1 MSRTY
6 EYRSG
11 LASQISAFI
20 AEKRAC
26 GCKYEKEAKT
36 FQTLDRFL
44 VEQGI
49 NTPVLPELVVE
60 KWIEKRPNEKRKNQK
75 WRLNFT
81 KRFAKYL
88 QLNGY
93 AAYYPELTI
102 SSRDDADFS
111 PCIFTSDELARIM
124 KYFETMVP
132 SRQCPTAHLVFPLLF
147 KTLICC
153 GLRAGEATRLRVKD
167 VDLINGVLQI
177 WETKHDKPR
186 YVPLSKSLWADYEQY
201 FEEIHAESSGNNYFF
216 PNPRKSCYHTTT
228 VYNRFRDALWHCGI
242 AHKGRGYGPRVH
254 DLRHTFAVRSM
265 QKLKKSKSDIVTTL
279 PYLSAYLG
287 HCNMSATQIYL
298 HLTAECYPEFIQK
311 QCDYLGDTIPIK
323 EPRLLLNFQQ
333 ILAIPVKRAERKAIN
348 PLTKEAIALILRQP
362 DTSTLSGRRDATIL
376 CFLYDTAARVQEICD
391 LRIEDVRLDYPA
403 SVKILGKGRKTRVV
417 PILPATAQNLKKY
430 LTEMHM
436 LAPEKSH
443 LPLFMNRNGQ
453 KLTRAGVTYILNK
466 YAKAAS
472 VIDPSIPEKIPP
484 HLMRHTKAM
493 HIYDADNDL
502 VHVRDF
508 LGHSDIKTTD
518 IYARSSLTMKQKALE
533 RVSDSPVPSMPS
545 WQKSRSTMEW
555 LKSFGSQKA

>member
-1 MSRTY
+1 MSKTY

-11 LASQISAFI
+11 LASQMSTFI

-49 NTPVLPELVVE
+49 NTPVLPESVVE

-88 QLNGY
+88 RLNGY
-93 AAYYPELTI
+93 AAYCPALTI

-111 PCIFTSDELARIM
+111 PHIFTSDELARIM
-124 KYFETMVP
+124 KYFETMPP
-132 SRQCPTAHLVFPLLF
+132 SRQCPIAHIVFPLLY

-153 GLRAGEATRLRVKD
+153 GLRVGEAIRLRVKD

-186 YVPLSKSLWADYEQY
+186 YVPLSESLWADYGQY
-201 FEEIHAESSGNNYFF
+201 FEKIHAGTSGDDYFF
-216 PNPRKSCYHTTT
+216 PNPRKSCYHPTT

-287 HCNMSATQIYL
+287 HCDMSATQIYL
-298 HLTAECYPEFIQK
+298 HLTTECYPEFIQR
-311 QCDYLGDTIPIK
+311 QCDYLGDTIP
-323 EPRLLLNFQQ
+323 
-333 ILAIPVKRAERKAIN
+333 
-348 PLTKEAIALILRQP
+348 TW
-362 DTSTLSGRRDATIL
+362 
-376 CFLYDTAARVQEICD
+376 
-391 LRIEDVRLDYPA
+391 
-403 SVKILGKGRKTRVV
+403 
-417 PILPATAQNLKKY
+417 
-430 LTEMHM
+430 
-436 LAPEKSH
+436 
-443 LPLFMNRNGQ
+443 
-453 KLTRAGVTYILNK
+453 VTPN
-466 YAKAAS
+466 
-472 VIDPSIPEKIPP
+472 E
-484 HLMRHTKAM
+484 
-493 HIYDADNDL
+493 NC
-502 VHVRDF
+502 
-508 LGHSDIKTTD
+508 
-518 IYARSSLTMKQKALE
+518 
-533 RVSDSPVPSMPS
+533 
-545 WQKSRSTMEW
+545 
-555 LKSFGSQKA
+555 

>member
-153 GLRAGEATRLRVKD
+153 GLRAGEATLLRVKD

-186 YVPLSKSLWADYEQY
+186 YFLCLKVC
-201 FEEIHAESSGNNYFF
+201 GRTTNN
-216 PNPRKSCYHTTT
+216 
-228 VYNRFRDALWHCGI
+228 I
-242 AHKGRGYGPRVH
+242 
-254 DLRHTFAVRSM
+254 
-265 QKLKKSKSDIVTTL
+265 LKKSMRKVLVTTISS
-279 PYLSAYLG
+279 P
-287 HCNMSATQIYL
+287 
-298 HLTAECYPEFIQK
+298 
-311 QCDYLGDTIPIK
+311 
-323 EPRLLLNFQQ
+323 
-333 ILAIPVKRAERKAIN
+333 
-348 PLTKEAIALILRQP
+348 
-362 DTSTLSGRRDATIL
+362 
-376 CFLYDTAARVQEICD
+376 
-391 LRIEDVRLDYPA
+391 
-403 SVKILGKGRKTRVV
+403 
-417 PILPATAQNLKKY
+417 
-430 LTEMHM
+430 
-436 LAPEKSH
+436 
-443 LPLFMNRNGQ
+443 
-453 KLTRAGVTYILNK
+453 
-466 YAKAAS
+466 
-472 VIDPSIPEKIPP
+472 IPEKAATIQPQSTTGFGMRYGIVELRIKDVDTVRGFMTFVIPLP
-484 HLMRHTKAM
+484 FVLC
-493 HIYDADNDL
+493 
-502 VHVRDF
+502 
-508 LGHSDIKTTD
+508 
-518 IYARSSLTMKQKALE
+518 
-533 RVSDSPVPSMPS
+533 
-545 WQKSRSTMEW
+545 KS
-555 LKSFGSQKA
+555 

>member
-1 MSRTY
+1 MPNKLIKDIIDKGAVTLKEQGYSIRSSEYTLLTWKQFQEFCNKKGYETYLPSHKDEFITELGKCTPPLRQSTIDRKAGSMKMLDLLATKGTWGKGMLNPLQELLPEFNSFLDAQEEYLIKTGYSECTRETMRNYISVVMRYFQNAGITKLEELNSSHVSAYLLTLRGHAKSTVRCELSRLRKFLSY
-6 EYRSG
+6 LYLLGYRSG

-153 GLRAGEATRLRVKD
+153 GLRAGEATLLRVKD

-311 QCDYLGDTIPIK
+311 QCDYLGDTIP
-323 EPRLLLNFQQ
+323 
-333 ILAIPVKRAERKAIN
+333 
-348 PLTKEAIALILRQP
+348 TWEAP
-362 DTSTLSGRRDATIL
+362 NEN
-376 CFLYDTAARVQEICD
+376 C
-391 LRIEDVRLDYPA
+391 
-403 SVKILGKGRKTRVV
+403 
-417 PILPATAQNLKKY
+417 
-430 LTEMHM
+430 
-436 LAPEKSH
+436 
-443 LPLFMNRNGQ
+443 
-453 KLTRAGVTYILNK
+453 
-466 YAKAAS
+466 
-472 VIDPSIPEKIPP
+472 
-484 HLMRHTKAM
+484 
-493 HIYDADNDL
+493 
-502 VHVRDF
+502 
-508 LGHSDIKTTD
+508 
-518 IYARSSLTMKQKALE
+518 
-533 RVSDSPVPSMPS
+533 
-545 WQKSRSTMEW
+545 
-555 LKSFGSQKA
+555 

>member
-298 HLTAECYPEFIQK
+298 HLTAECYF
-311 QCDYLGDTIPIK
+311 D
-323 EPRLLLNFQQ
+323 F
-333 ILAIPVKRAERKAIN
+333 
-348 PLTKEAIALILRQP
+348 EAY
-362 DTSTLSGRRDATIL
+362 GRDARINDGGHFAPGGYVFNNGSSFVERYHGMEDIPPEHRIFAYPKL
-376 CFLYDTAARVQEICD
+376 NIREQMAAYQE
-391 LRIEDVRLDYPA
+391 
-403 SVKILGKGRKTRVV
+403 
-417 PILPATAQNLKKY
+417 
-430 LTEMHM
+430 
-436 LAPEKSH
+436 
-443 LPLFMNRNGQ
+443 
-453 KLTRAGVTYILNK
+453 
-466 YAKAAS
+466 
-472 VIDPSIPEKIPP
+472 VIDRSALNEEKQRLP
-484 HLMRHTKAM
+484 T
-493 HIYDADNDL
+493 
-502 VHVRDF
+502 
-508 LGHSDIKTTD
+508 
-518 IYARSSLTMKQKALE
+518 
-533 RVSDSPVPSMPS
+533 
-545 WQKSRSTMEW
+545 SREDR
-555 LKSFGSQKA
+555 